1 MMDVYVI
8 GIGPGNPEYLTDR
21 ARSAIA
27 ACPVLVGD
35 RRMVEPYAAAGK
47 RLVYTYKKDEI
58 YELALS
64 LLPDGGPMAVL
75 VSGDVGFYSLASLIR
90 DLPDCHIV
98 RIPGISSLVYFAA
111 LLQTNWHD
119 TYIVSRHGRRDSL
132 TEAVRHH
139 GKVFCLTGGSDTPAA
154 LCRMLC
160 RAGLGQARVA
170 VGYRLSYEDEHVARG
185 TAEELA
191 GLKEEGSL
199 AVMMIWNDKARPWHR
214 PVHGL
219 PDESFIRGKA
229 PMTKQEIRSIALS
242 RLAPSPQAVMYDI
255 GAGTGSCTVELAL
268 LAPAGEIFA
277 FEIDEEALSVLT
289 ANIDRFALSN
299 VTVVPGNAARTLPS
313 VADAPEYAFIGGTK
327 GNIPAIL
334 DEIYRKNRAC
344 RIVMTAITVETL
356 AAVTAYYAGRPDYTL
371 DITQVMTARSRRVG
385 SSHMMMAQNPVYIMT
400 AAYDSVPGGERSS
413 SCL

>member
-160 RAGLGQARVA
+160 HAGLGQARVA

-199 AVMMIWNDKARPWHR
+199 AVMMIWNDKARPWQR

-242 RLAPSPQAVMYDI
+242 RLAPFPQAVIYDI

-268 LAPAGEIFA
+268 LAPAGEVFA

-313 VADAPEYAFIGGTK
+313 VAAAPEYAFIGGTK
-327 GNIPAIL
+327 GNLPEILSILFEKNPSVRIVVTAIL
-334 DEIYRKNRAC
+334 LETALQACESLEAFTLKPAEIMQLQVSRSKKAGKGHMLCANNPIFLISAGGCADE
-344 RIVMTAITVETL
+344 
-356 AAVTAYYAGRPDYTL
+356 
-371 DITQVMTARSRRVG
+371 
-385 SSHMMMAQNPVYIMT
+385 
-400 AAYDSVPGGERSS
+400 
-413 SCL
+413 

>member
-1 MMDVYVI
+1 MMDIYVI

-160 RAGLGQARVA
+160 HAGLGQARVA

-199 AVMMIWNDKARPWHR
+199 AVMMIWNDKARPWQR

-327 GNIPAIL
+327 GNLPEILSILFEKNPSVRIVVTAIL
-334 DEIYRKNRAC
+334 LETALQACESLEAFTLKPAEIMQLQVSRSKKAGKGHMLCANNPIFLISAGGCADE
-344 RIVMTAITVETL
+344 
-356 AAVTAYYAGRPDYTL
+356 
-371 DITQVMTARSRRVG
+371 
-385 SSHMMMAQNPVYIMT
+385 
-400 AAYDSVPGGERSS
+400 
-413 SCL
+413 